1 MSVHDLIEESVS
13 LFESN
18 NIDEAITKLNLA
30 WGKIKDKKK
39 YLQEQSDIQ
48 FWLGRCYLEQ
58 AMKVKD
64 ITEAKDLFA
73 KAIDQHY
80 KQQLHLAEQLTDE
93 QTRPVCRRLAACRRT
108 G

>member
-39 YLQEQSDIQ
+39 VPS
-48 FWLGRCYLEQ
+48 G
-58 AMKVKD
+58 
-64 ITEAKDLFA
+64 AK
-73 KAIDQHY
+73 
-80 KQQLHLAEQLTDE
+80 
-93 QTRPVCRRLAACRRT
+93 
-108 G
+108 

>member
-64 ITEAKDLFA
+64 IAEAKDLFA
-73 KAIDQHY
+73 KAVEHNQERL
-80 KQQLHLAEQLTDE
+80 KLAEQLTDE
-93 QTRPVCRRLAACRRT
+93 QTRIQQQINAQHWLGRC
-108 G
+108 